1 MKDIIAGILV
11 LALLAYGV
19 YSLVTA
25 DCLYPAG
32 NSHCSSNR
40 GGAHE

>member
-1 MKDIIAGILV
+1 MKRVSDMLAALVV
-11 LALLAYGV
+11 LAAIAWAA

-32 NSHCSSNR
+32 NSNCHK
-40 GGAHE
+40 ELLP